1 MSNITDRLKLIKS
14 KLNDRNLAKV
24 AHPAFVKATPIRSGN
39 AKTKTDLHA
48 NQVSANYPYAGLLNE
63 GLSKQAPK
71 GMTEPTIEAIRA
83 YIEKELDVKLK

>member
-48 NQVSANYPYAGLLNE
+48 NQVSANYPYVGLLNE
-63 GLSKQAPK
+63 GSSKQAPK